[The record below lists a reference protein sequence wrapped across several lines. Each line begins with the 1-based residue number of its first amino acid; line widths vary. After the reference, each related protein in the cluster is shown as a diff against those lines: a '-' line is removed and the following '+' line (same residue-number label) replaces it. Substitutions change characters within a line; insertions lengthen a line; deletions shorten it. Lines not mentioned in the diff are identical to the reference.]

1 MLKLNRLNNLGVLFL
16 ASLFIVMSSCTV
28 VKDNTLRSPT
38 LNDSL
43 MISIPQEYYNPY
55 IGFPIPKLNLE
66 SQTLYLMAGG
76 NKSIIQ
82 YDLKKDKIHRI
93 VGCERVQNLQY
104 VFNFIPLADNSFM
117 VFFGPDQGA
126 YHDNFV
132 GFVTDSSVYFPE
144 YNYDGTNIL
153 VTAYY
158 DSIDFNNSTFL
169 NPFFLDPILG
179 EDSSLIFPCHYGSR
193 VPGTEGYNRLDQ
205 GKFVKVYPKTAKKAA
220 HFLSPRVSD
229 VIPSEKIF
237 EVNYPK
243 INGWMEGNK
252 LVWGYSFNNDLHT
265 YDLKRDKL
273 STVHQK
279 SPFFPEIQS
288 IDTTEDR
295 YHDYSQNEFIYLIRN
310 PYKREVYRV
319 VEKPRR
325 AGFYV
330 IVMDEEF
337 NELSVYEMPNNVTY
351 PFLCSKEGLYVHIM
365 DSYNRKGSY
374 QFNEFVFE

>member
-1 MLKLNRLNNLGVLFL
+1 MRLIKIK
-16 ASLFIVMSSCTV
+16 SLFI
-28 VKDNTLRSPT
+28 
-38 LNDSL
+38 
-43 MISIPQEYYNPY
+43 
-55 IGFPIPKLNLE
+55 
-66 SQTLYLMAGG
+66 
-76 NKSIIQ
+76 
-82 YDLKKDKIHRI
+82 I
-93 VGCERVQNLQY
+93 VGV
-104 VFNFIPLADNSFM
+104 M
-117 VFFGPDQGA
+117 GFFSC
-126 YHDNFV
+126 NE
-132 GFVTDSSVYFPE
+132 VTE
-144 YNYDGTNIL
+144 KL
-153 VTAYY
+153 
-158 DSIDFNNSTFL
+158 
-169 NPFFLDPILG
+169 
-179 EDSSLIFPCHYGSR
+179 
-193 VPGTEGYNRLDQ
+193 
-205 GKFVKVYPKTAKKAA
+205 
-220 HFLSPRVSD
+220 
-229 VIPSEKIF
+229 IPSKKIF
-237 EVNYPK
+237 GVNYPK